1 MEIGLLP
8 RIKNNFDTLNLLS
21 TAIPESSIS
30 IDGGLY
36 QNAGANMFSKSPM
49 LWRTQ
54 MNISIEF
61 NYQ

>member
-49 LWRTQ
+49 PSARK
-54 MNISIEF
+54 
-61 NYQ
+61 

>member
-8 RIKNNFDTLNLLS
+8 RKKTISIRLLLT

-36 QNAGANMFSKSPM
+36 QNAGANMVQQIACSSARK
-49 LWRTQ
+49 
-54 MNISIEF
+54 
-61 NYQ
+61 